1 MNDLFLDP
9 TPNIFGDSEIG
20 HGIHDFVQG
29 GYNLFVINNRM
40 SFEEAH
46 SERSHK
52 NKTNLEGIWKAS
64 TRFSDAFNRWLLWS
78 YVFDENDL
86 RQSQK
91 GLDCRDARVE
101 KFAAENCHL
110 PDILHNQDVT
120 RGFSARD
127 VKDLEP

>member
-46 SERSHK
+46 GERSHK
-52 NKTNLEGIWKAS
+52 NKQISGEYGKRVLASRTHTTAGSCGLTSLMRTTLDKARKGSIVETLES
-64 TRFSDAFNRWLLWS
+64 RNS
-78 YVFDENDL
+78 
-86 RQSQK
+86 RQRIVICLISSITK
-91 GLDCRDARVE
+91 
-101 KFAAENCHL
+101 
-110 PDILHNQDVT
+110 T
-120 RGFSARD
+120 
-127 VKDLEP
+127 